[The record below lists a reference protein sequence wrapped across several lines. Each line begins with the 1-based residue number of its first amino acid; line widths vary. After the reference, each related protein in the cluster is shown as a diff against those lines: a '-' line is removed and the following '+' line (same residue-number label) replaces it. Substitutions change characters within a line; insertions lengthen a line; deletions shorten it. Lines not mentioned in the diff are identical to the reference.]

1 MKKLMVLVLALASF
15 SAMASGRTAAE
26 VIADVEAREGVSC
39 TKIDESRFK
48 LCIGQGEEATCRWNV
63 VYDCYGASR
72 LTVTL
77 KLKSEVD
84 YRGDR
89 ITFVTK
95 TSIKR

>member
-1 MKKLMVLVLALASF
+1 MKKLMILALALVSF
-15 SAMASGRTAAE
+15 SAFANGRSAAE
-26 VIADVEAREGVSC
+26 VIADIEAREGVSC
-39 TKIDESRFK
+39 AKIDESRFK

-63 VYDCYGASR
+63 VYDCYGESR

-89 ITFVTK
+89 ITYVTK